1 MLKVQ
6 VSLRWLQLVGILLI
20 PACLGGN
27 PPKPFNSEVIPK
39 EAIAEITEIPDRPVL
54 IRFLNSKTDS
64 IATIGRTIK
73 LGESIRTEGNALAQ
87 ITLKSG
93 TIVRME
99 GDTILTINDD
109 SRIQLGKGKIVVWV
123 PARPNA
129 AVKVMLTGAIASIK
143 NATTYIDS
151 TINSSKAQQVVS
163 LEGTTEVLLV
173 DTSKPILVQ
182 AGQNLAID
190 KDGNRDGANI
200 QPKALSQKELK
211 AEFSKTKLLSGFN
224 SQIGSQEAI
233 AFNLK
238 IPISPTE
245 SVIPSRRPAKIKPAN
260 SPEPVYKAEPYAYER
275 RAEPVRSRGRDYEPP
290 TKSSTP
296 GGFDPTAPRVTS
308 DFIPMDE
315 PPQPVQPEE
324 SIP

>member
-6 VSLRWLQLVGILLI
+6 VGLRWLQLVGISLI

-39 EAIAEITEIPDRPVL
+39 EAIAEITEIPNRPVS

-73 LGESIRTEGNALAQ
+73 LGETIRTEGNALAQ

-93 TIVRME
+93 MIVRME
-99 GDTILTINDD
+99 GDTILTIIDD
-109 SRIQLGKGKIVVWV
+109 RRFQLGRGKIVVWV
-123 PARPNA
+123 PAQPNVTA
-129 AVKVMLTGAIASIK
+129 KVMLTGAIASVK

-151 TINSSKAQQVVS
+151 TIDSSKAQQVVS

-173 DTSKPILVQ
+173 DATKQILVK
-182 AGQNLAID
+182 AGQNLIIS
-190 KDGNRDGANI
+190 KNGNRDGANI

-211 AEFSKTKLLSGFN
+211 TEFSKTKLLSGFN

-238 IPISPTE
+238 IPISRTE
-245 SVIPSRRPAKIKPAN
+245 LVIPSRRPAKIKPAN
-260 SPEPVYKAEPYAYER
+260 PAVPVYEPQPYAYER
-275 RAEPVRSRGRDYEPP
+275 RVEPVRSPTRDYEPRA
-290 TKSSTP
+290 KSSTP
-296 GGFDPTAPRVTS
+296 KFDPTAPRVTS

-315 PPQPVQPEE
+315 PPQPVQPEQ